1 MPSNWKRL
9 FTKNWGLKLASLI
22 LAMILWLALIGQE
35 KNQSEKILTV
45 RLEIHNRPQQLLLV
59 EPPPDFVNVTV
70 RASVRQLPDITD
82 LNVHVALDLTNA
94 TVVQTQFA
102 LNRNMVS
109 LPAGAELKELS
120 PSMVTLKFERRVEMT
135 VPVEADAHGELP
147 DGYNLV
153 SIECIPPEIT
163 IYGPE
168 SKIREDLK
176 AKTTLIDLSLITE
189 SVEFRADTILPDPA
203 LQLVDSETKV
213 LVRLIIEKKEAEEG
227 TEPPEKKDGAPVKKK

>member
-1 MPSNWKRL
+1 MPRNWKRL
-9 FTKNWGLKLASLI
+9 FTRNWGLKFASLI
-22 LAMILWLALIGQE
+22 LAMILWLAVIGQE
-35 KNQSEKILTV
+35 KIQSEKILTV

-59 EPPPDFVNVTV
+59 EPPPDFVNVTA
-70 RASVRQLPDITD
+70 RASVRQLPEITD

-94 TVVQTQFA
+94 TVAQTQYA

-120 PSMVTLKFERRVEMT
+120 PSMVTLKLERRAEVT
-135 VPVEADAHGELP
+135 IPVEADSHGELP
-147 DGYNLV
+147 DGYKLI

-168 SKIREDLK
+168 SKIRGDLK
-176 AKTTLIDLSLITE
+176 AKTTLIDLSQITE
-189 SVEFRADTILPDPA
+189 SSEIPTDTILPDPA

-213 LVRLIIEKKEAEEG
+213 LVRLVIEKEESTEG
-227 TEPPEKKDGAPVKKK
+227 TQPPEKKDGTPAKKK

>member
-9 FTKNWGLKLASLI
+9 FTRNWGLKLASLL

-59 EPPPDFVNVTV
+59 ERPPDYVNVTV

-82 LNVHVALDLTNA
+82 MNVHVALDLTNA
-94 TVVQTQFA
+94 TVAQTQYA
-102 LNRNMVS
+102 LNANMVS

-120 PSMVTLKFERRVEMT
+120 PSMVTLKLERRMEMT
-135 VPVEADAHGELP
+135 IPVEVESHGALP
-147 DGYNLV
+147 DGYKLV
-153 SIECIPPEIT
+153 SIDCDPPEIT

-168 SKIREDLK
+168 SKVKGDLK
-176 AKTTLIDLSLITE
+176 AKTTLVDLSLITE
-189 SVEFRADTILPDPA
+189 SRQILSDPILPDPA
-203 LQLVDSETKV
+203 LQLVDSGIKV
-213 LVRLIIEKKEAEEG
+213 LVRLVIEKEETEEG
-227 TEPPEKKDGAPVKKK
+227 TEPPSKKNGAPVKKK